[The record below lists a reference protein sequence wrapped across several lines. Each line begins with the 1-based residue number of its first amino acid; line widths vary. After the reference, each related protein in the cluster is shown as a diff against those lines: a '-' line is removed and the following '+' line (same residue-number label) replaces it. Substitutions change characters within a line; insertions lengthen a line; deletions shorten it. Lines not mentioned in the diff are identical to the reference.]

1 MATMSKVLLSGSTQ
15 GKGVLVA
22 ATATTGTTIH
32 TAIAGTSDIDEIW
45 LYAVNLSTSA
55 VKCTLEWGT
64 TTAADGNLEQTIPA
78 ESGLSLMVPGLLL
91 QNGLLVTAFAGTTN
105 VILIHGYVNRISA

>member
-1 MATMSKVLLSGSTQ
+1 MSKKLLSGSVQ
-15 GKGVLVA
+15 GKAVLVA

-45 LYAVNLSTSA
+45 IYAVNTSASA
-55 VKCTLEWGT
+55 VKLTLEWGT

-78 ESGLSLMVPGLLL
+78 ESGLSLVAPGLLL

-105 VILIHGYVNRISA
+105 VILLHGYVNRITA